1 MRTAQV
7 LISAVLLAA
16 LVRAKSVDVTL
27 LATTDLHG
35 NIYPYDF
42 YTGKPSPRGLAKEAT
57 LIQKIRAENP
67 NTILVDCGDV
77 IQGAPLESV
86 YQHYVKFGKLPLNLP
101 LQAPLDGDPM
111 MRAMNSLGYAAMVV
125 GNHEFNFGLKNLSR
139 ARAEARFPWISSNI
153 HVAPGAENR
162 PFEPYIVKEIAGIR
176 IAIIGVTTPS
186 VPMWDEPESYKG
198 YEFLPGKVGV
208 ERALARLKADGK
220 ADLVVVAAHAGL
232 GRDLKT
238 GAKDSDDTPGENMIY
253 DIAAGVPG
261 IDAIVFGHTHQQLAT
276 ARIGN
281 VLLMQPK
288 NWGMSLGRM
297 DFRLEDSGGG
307 RWRVV
312 NKKSTLI
319 PVTQSTPV
327 DEAVLQMAKPYFDA
341 AERYLRAPAA
351 HSAADLD
358 STLCRVQDTPL
369 VDAINIVQAA
379 DARADIS
386 FAACFNTNVRVREGP
401 VTVREIAALYPYDNT
416 LLAIRGTGK
425 MVRLALENAARYFKQ
440 CEGECS
446 SAPLID
452 HRFPG
457 FNFDMASGVEYEI
470 DLRRPAGERIRN
482 LRYKGKPLSDDTPL
496 RIAVNSYR
504 GGGSAGYDMFRHAP
518 VLWRSGDEIRDLIVQ
533 YFAQHGELPA
543 QADNNWRILPAAAER
558 ELVREA
564 SAQSS
569 WPATQ

>member
-1 MRTAQV
+1 MRIAQLALFTV
-7 LISAVLLAA
+7 LVA
-16 LVRAKSVDVTL
+16 LSGRANTVEITL

-42 YTGKPSPRGLAKEAT
+42 YTGKPSPRGLAKIAT
-57 LIQKIRAENP
+57 LIQKIRTESP
-67 NTILVDCGDV
+67 NAVLVDCGDV

-101 LQAPLDGDPM
+101 LVTPLEGDPM

-125 GNHEFNFGLKNLSR
+125 GNHEFNFGLKNLNR

-153 HVAPGAENR
+153 RVSPGADNR
-162 PFEPYIVKEIAGIR
+162 PFEPFIVKEIAGVR
-176 IAIIGVTTPS
+176 VAIIGVTTPS
-186 VPMWDEPESYKG
+186 IPLWDQPESYKG
-198 YEFLPGKVGV
+198 YEFLPGRTGV
-208 ERALARLKADGK
+208 EQALARLKAEAK
-220 ADLVVVAAHAGL
+220 PDLVIVAAHAGL

-238 GAKDSDDTPGENMIY
+238 GAADSVDASGENMIY

-261 IDAIVFGHTHQQLAT
+261 IDAIVFGHTHQQLEA

-288 NWGMSLGRM
+288 NWGISLGRM
-297 DFRLEDSGGG
+297 DFRLEESGG
-307 RWRVV
+307 RWRVAA
-312 NKKSTLI
+312 KKSSLI
-319 PVTQSTPV
+319 PVTDSTPV
-327 DEAVLQMAKPYFDA
+327 DEAMLRMAKPYFEA
-341 AERYLRAPAA
+341 AERYLKAPAA
-351 HSAADLD
+351 HAAADLD
-358 STLCRVQDTPL
+358 SRLCRVEDTPL
-369 VDAINIVQAA
+369 VDAINIVQTAITGA
-379 DARADIS
+379 DVS

-416 LLAIRGTGK
+416 LLAIGGVGK

-440 CEGECS
+440 CEGDCS
-446 SAPLID
+446 SQSLID

-470 DLRRPAGERIRN
+470 DLSRPVGQRIRN

-496 RIAVNSYR
+496 RIAINSYR
-504 GGGSAGYDMFRHAP
+504 AGGSAGYGMFRPAP
-518 VLWRSGDEIRDLIVQ
+518 VLWRSADEIRDLIVQ
-533 YFAQHGELPA
+533 YYAQHGELPA
-543 QADNNWRILPAAAER
+543 QADHNWRIAPPAAER
-558 ELVREA
+558 ALLREA
-564 SAQSS
+564 SAQAS

>member
-1 MRTAQV
+1 MRIAQF
-7 LISAVLLAA
+7 LISAVLLAFSA
-16 LVRAKSVDVTL
+16 RAKTLDITL

-57 LIQKIRAENP
+57 LIQKIRSENP

-101 LQAPLDGDPM
+101 LETPLDGDPM
-111 MRAMNSLGYAAMVV
+111 MRAMNSLGYTAMVV
-125 GNHEFNFGLKNLSR
+125 GNHEFNFGLKNLNR
-139 ARAEARFPWISSNI
+139 ARTEARFPWISSNI
-153 HVAPGAENR
+153 RVGPGADNR
-162 PFEPYIVKEIAGIR
+162 PFEPYIVKEIAGVR

-208 ERALARLKADGK
+208 EQALARLRSEVKP
-220 ADLVVVAAHAGL
+220 DLVIVAAHAGL
-232 GRDLKT
+232 GRDSKT
-238 GAKDSDDTPGENMIY
+238 GAKDSDDASGENMMY
-253 DIAAGVPG
+253 DIAAGVLG

-297 DFRLEDSGGG
+297 DFTLEESGG
-307 RWRVV
+307 RWHVV
-312 NKKSTLI
+312 DKKSSLI
-319 PVTQSTPV
+319 PVTQSTPL
-327 DEAVLQMAKPYFDA
+327 DEAMVRMAKPYFDA
-341 AERYLRAPAA
+341 AERYLKAPAA

-358 STLCRVQDTPL
+358 SRLCRVQDTPL
-369 VDAINIVQAA
+369 VDAINIVQTA
-379 DARADIS
+379 DARADVS

-425 MVRLALENAARYFKQ
+425 MVRLALENAARYFKR
-440 CEGECS
+440 CDGDCS

-452 HRFPG
+452 RRFPG

-470 DLRRPAGERIRN
+470 DLSRPVGERIRN

-504 GGGSAGYDMFRHAP
+504 GGGSAGYGMFRHAP
-518 VLWRSGDEIRDLIVQ
+518 VLWRSADEIRDLIVQ
-533 YFAQHGELPA
+533 YYAQHGELPA
-543 QADNNWRILPAAAER
+543 QADNNWRILPPVAER
-558 ELVREA
+558 ALIREA